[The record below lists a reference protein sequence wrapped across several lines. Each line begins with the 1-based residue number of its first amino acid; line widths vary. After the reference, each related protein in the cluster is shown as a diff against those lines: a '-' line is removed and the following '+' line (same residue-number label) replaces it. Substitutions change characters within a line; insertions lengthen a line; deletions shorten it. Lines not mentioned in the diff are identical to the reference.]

1 MTCDRGQKGLNL
13 GRRIWWPFI
22 ESDFRF
28 FLSSGLEPKNRNEIG
43 KDNKFHNNYR
53 FKYKKNN
60 KIINNLWKNISIF
73 FLKENY
79 IGKN

>member
-28 FLSSGLEPKNRNEIG
+28 FLSSGLEAKSFTASHEGVKDGKKTKGFLKNTNEIG

-53 FKYKKNN
+53 FKYKKTI
-60 KIINNLWKNISIF
+60 KS
-73 FLKENY
+73 
-79 IGKN
+79 